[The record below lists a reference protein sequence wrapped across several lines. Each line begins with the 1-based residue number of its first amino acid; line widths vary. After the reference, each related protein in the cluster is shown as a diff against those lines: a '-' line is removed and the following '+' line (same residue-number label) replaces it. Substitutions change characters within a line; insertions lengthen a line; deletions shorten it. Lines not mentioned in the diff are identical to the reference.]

1 MQDKKHGCHNR
12 APYKSEVIVQDGW
25 AYAQHEDVMSR
36 IPVMKAIPF
45 TMTTDCN
52 YTHTELGRTDK
63 CCAGCKWRAEDS
75 PVQAAA

>member
-12 APYKSEVIVQDGW
+12 APYKSEVKVQDGW
-25 AYAQHEDVMSR
+25 QYAEGSMSR
-36 IPVMKAIPF
+36 TPVMKNIPF
-45 TMTTDCN
+45 TMTTECN